1 MLPMVMINR
10 VYTRKGDAGETALV
24 GGRAVPKDNLR
35 VECYGTVDE
44 LNSVLG
50 VVRHFNADKPPSPR
64 RDGLDVLLRTV
75 QQRLFDLGAELATH
89 PADRYEG
96 QVTVGETEVRWL
108 ESAIDAMNAELP
120 ELKSFVLPGGGVVS
134 AFLHQARTVCRR
146 AERVAVAL
154 ARDEEVAP
162 QVIVYLNRLSDA
174 LFVWARWVGA
184 TMGEEEILWQP
195 GLTSDDS
202 WRTW

>member
-1 MLPMVMINR
+1 MVMINR
-10 VYTRKGDAGETALV
+10 VYTRKGDGGETALV
-24 GGRAVPKDNLR
+24 GGRAVSKDHLR

-50 VVRHFNADKPPSPR
+50 VVRHFNAGKPQSAR
-64 RDGLDVLLRTV
+64 RDGLEVLLQTV

-89 PADRYEG
+89 PDDRYEG
-96 QVTVGETEVRWL
+96 QVTLSKEDVRWL
-108 ESAIDAMNAELP
+108 EAVIDAMNGELP
-120 ELKSFVLPGGGVVS
+120 ALKSFVLPGGGAVS

-154 ARDEEVAP
+154 ARDEEVGP
-162 QVIVYLNRLSDA
+162 QAIAYLNRLSDA

-184 TMGEEEILWQP
+184 TMGEQEILWQP
-195 GLTSDDS
+195 GLAADDS
-202 WRTW
+202 WRKW